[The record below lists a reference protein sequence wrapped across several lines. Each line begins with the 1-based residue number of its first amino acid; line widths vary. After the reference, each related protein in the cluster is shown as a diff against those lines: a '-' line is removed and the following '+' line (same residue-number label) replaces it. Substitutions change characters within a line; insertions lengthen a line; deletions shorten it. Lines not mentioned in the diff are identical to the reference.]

1 MIREGNSSGF
11 RELLNIYEMLSRF
24 IKGTEIRHDH
34 DMPSNAR
41 SIASLTI
48 SFGLVAI
55 PVKLYS
61 ATVSSERIS
70 FNLLR
75 QKDGSRV
82 KQQYVAVNDGKLV
95 ERSEMTKGYEFAK
108 DQYVMFSGDELKAL
122 EDATTHAIDIGQFV
136 PLESVDPLYFDGTY
150 YLAPDKGGAKPYSLL
165 ATALKHTRQCAIGRW
180 ISRGKE
186 HIIAVRPIDDG
197 LAMHQLHF
205 KAEVRTIKDL
215 GIEAAPVSDAE
226 LKLAN
231 QLIEHLAAKR
241 FDPNEFSDEH
251 RARVEAAI
259 QRKVEGKEVSLAE
272 SPVKNAG
279 GNVVDLMEALK
290 ASLNVRGTSKAPEVK
305 ERKTPKRAPMPQ
317 GSAPGAKKS
326 ARR

>member
-1 MIREGNSSGF
+1 
-11 RELLNIYEMLSRF
+11 
-24 IKGTEIRHDH
+24 
-34 DMPSNAR
+34 MPSNAH

-61 ATVSSERIS
+61 ATVASERVS

-108 DQYVMFSGDELKAL
+108 DQYVMFSAEELKAL
-122 EDATTHAIDIGQFV
+122 EDATTHTIDISQFV
-136 PLESVDPLYFDGTY
+136 PLESVDPVYFDGTY

-165 ATALKHTRQCAIGRW
+165 ATALKKAKQCALGRW
-180 ISRGKE
+180 ISRGQE
-186 HIIAVRPIDDG
+186 HIVILRPMDDG

-205 KAEVRTIKDL
+205 QAEVRTMKEL
-215 GIEAAPVSDAE
+215 GVEPEAVSEAE

-241 FDPNEFSDEH
+241 FDPDEFVDEH
-251 RARVEAAI
+251 RGRMETAI
-259 QRKVEGKEVSLAE
+259 RRKVEGKEVSLAE
-272 SPVKNAG
+272 APASKGG
-279 GNVVDLMEALK
+279 GNVVDLMAALK
-290 ASLNVRGTSKAPEVK
+290 ASLNTRGSKLVEAK
-305 ERKTPKRAPMPQ
+305 ERKTPKKAP
-317 GSAPGAKKS
+317 APVEAAPPKKS
-326 ARR
+326 SRR